1 MKLKLYLL
9 IFIFSF
15 IGILDAQV
23 IKGGNCWIDY
33 EIIVDSND
41 APTVLNLL
49 DSFFSKPENRIEG
62 VTYNLTQF
70 NYKDK
75 DFEATHLFQVVGPAD
90 ALSKWHH
97 NPPSIEGQLAGVMVN
112 QFIEPYSAFF
122 GKNIISFGTPSND
135 KLEFTYSLKV
145 NDEEKFSAAWVK
157 AIKALKPDNFVG
169 LGSVIAGGSDGQT
182 HYIYTQRDDMEAIFN
197 PKAIKG
203 SDKIW
208 KTFSEEAGEFEVIR
222 KIVRTRLKIWE

>member
-1 MKLKLYLL
+1 M
-9 IFIFSF
+9 
-15 IGILDAQV
+15 
-23 IKGGNCWIDY
+23 
-33 EIIVDSND
+33 
-41 APTVLNLL
+41 
-49 DSFFSKPENRIEG
+49 
-62 VTYNLTQF
+62 
-70 NYKDK
+70 
-75 DFEATHLFQVVGPAD
+75 VGPAD

-97 NPPSIEGQLAGVMVN
+97 NPPSIEGQLTGVMVN

-182 HYIYTQRDDMEAIFN
+182 HYIYTQRDDMEAVFN

-208 KTFSEEAGEFEVIR
+208 KTFYEEAGEFEVIR
-222 KIVRTRLKIWE
+222 KMVRTRLKIWE

>member
-1 MKLKLYLL
+1 M
-9 IFIFSF
+9 
-15 IGILDAQV
+15 
-23 IKGGNCWIDY
+23 
-33 EIIVDSND
+33 
-41 APTVLNLL
+41 
-49 DSFFSKPENRIEG
+49 
-62 VTYNLTQF
+62 
-70 NYKDK
+70 
-75 DFEATHLFQVVGPAD
+75 
-90 ALSKWHH
+90 
-97 NPPSIEGQLAGVMVN
+97 
-112 QFIEPYSAFF
+112 
-122 GKNIISFGTPSND
+122 
-135 KLEFTYSLKV
+135 KV

-157 AIKALKPDNFVG
+157 AIKALKPDNLVG